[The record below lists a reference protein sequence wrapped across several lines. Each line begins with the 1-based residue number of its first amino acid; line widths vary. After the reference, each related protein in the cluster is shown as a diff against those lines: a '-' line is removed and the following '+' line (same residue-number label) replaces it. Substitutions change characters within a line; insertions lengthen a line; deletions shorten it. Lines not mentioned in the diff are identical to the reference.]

1 MINLAQSMHTDTER
15 NQAKPPSFRK
25 TKSLLIGL
33 FAIAVGMYAPLVAQD
48 TLGVAYLTTGDGGPC
63 SSTQADIRFT
73 LLGPEC
79 PGYCSALSILVST
92 NDIGRIFPITQAQN
106 TNFIE
111 FVSKLTNG
119 TNNYFGY
126 MAGADGCG
134 WVLGAIPEK
143 TFVPPTENGVDLQ
156 GHSIDNIAFQIDALT
171 FHTTPTWTD
180 MSVSFRILVNAKP
193 VPGFAPTMVAPLASQ
208 TIELGSQFSLRAQVE
223 GVVPVWYWW
232 LFEGTN
238 AVSVATTNA
247 TVTLTNAQF
256 SQSGAYSVIVSNSFG
271 CITSPP
277 ALLNVI
283 PPVQR
288 RVVPALVLN
297 SQPGS
302 AVNLDFTPT
311 LRPVPQWTT
320 FQSVPINQAPQ
331 WYFDISTPLPPL
343 GFYRAWHT
351 NAASPPPVLNLNM
364 VPALT
369 LTGAIGN
376 SVRID
381 CISQYGPIDAW
392 TNLATVTLTNTS
404 QIYFDTSS
412 IGQPPRLWRVV
423 PMP

>member
-1 MINLAQSMHTDTER
+1 MDTNTAR
-15 NQAKPPSFRK
+15 NQGHLPSFGK
-25 TKSLLIGL
+25 TTNLLIGL
-33 FAIAVGMYAPLVAQD
+33 FVIAVGTCAPLVAQD
-48 TLGVAYLTTGDGGPC
+48 TLGVAYVTVGGGGLC

-73 LLGPEC
+73 LVGPEC
-79 PGYCSALSILVST
+79 PAYCSALSILVST

-106 TNFIE
+106 TNFNE

-126 MAGADGCG
+126 MAGAVGCFWG
-134 WVLGAIPEK
+134 LGAIPER
-143 TFVPPTENGVDLQ
+143 TFVPSNESGVDLQ

-193 VPGFAPTMVAPLASQ
+193 VPGFAPTMVTPLASQ
-208 TIELGSQFSLRAQVE
+208 TIEQGSQFSLRAKVD
-223 GVVPVWYWW
+223 GVQPITYWW

-271 CITSPP
+271 CMTSSP
-277 ALLNVI
+277 ALLKVI
-283 PPVQR
+283 TPVQR
-288 RVVPALVLN
+288 RMVPGLMLN

-302 AVNLDFTPT
+302 VVNLDFTPT

-320 FQSVPINQAPQ
+320 FESVPMNQAHQ
-331 WYFDISTPLPPL
+331 WYFDISTPLPPV
-343 GFYRAWHT
+343 GFYCAWHT

-364 VPALT
+364 VSALT
-369 LTGAIGN
+369 LTGAIGS

-381 CISQYGPIDAW
+381 CINQVGLTDAW
-392 TNLATVTLTNTS
+392 VNLATVTLTNTS
-404 QIYFDTSS
+404 QLYFDTSS
-412 IGQPPRLWRVV
+412 IGQPPRLWRIVS
-423 PMP
+423 MP